1 MCKIVIMKFVVLW
14 CLLLVGG
21 LIQVGAFRKNMSNL
35 QNIIISQAIMSSV
48 ANKLNLEIVND
59 SNLLY
64 EFRRLQYNPYEDV
77 LYGLIIAGSF
87 YSQYKYISYIDNKL
101 QNIDVFLRTQRN
113 TNAFMLAFIMIF
125 SKNIENAL

>member
-1 MCKIVIMKFVVLW
+1 MKFT
-14 CLLLVGG
+14 LLFW
-21 LIQVGAFRKNMSNL
+21 LISAGSLIRVTAFRTNMSNL

-64 EFRRLQYNPYEDV
+64 EFRRLQYNPSEDV
-77 LYGLIIAGSF
+77 IYALIISGSL

-101 QNIDVFLRTQRN
+101 QNIDVFLRTQRLTN
-113 TNAFMLAFIMIF
+113 TFMLSFIMIF

>member
-1 MCKIVIMKFVVLW
+1 MKFVALW
-14 CLLLVGG
+14 FLLLVGY
-21 LIQVGAFRKNMSNL
+21 LIRVGAFRKNMSNL

-64 EFRRLQYNPYEDV
+64 EFRRLQYNPSEDA
-77 LYGLIIAGSF
+77 LYGLIIAGSL
-87 YSQYKYISYIDNKL
+87 YSQYRYSNYIDNKL

-113 TNAFMLAFIMIF
+113 TNAFMLSFIMIF

>member
-1 MCKIVIMKFVVLW
+1 MNFA
-14 CLLLVGG
+14 LLFWLISVGG
-21 LIQVGAFRKNMSNL
+21 FILVGAFRKNMSNL

-64 EFRRLQYNPYEDV
+64 EFRRLQYNPSEDV
-77 LYGLIIAGSF
+77 IYAVIISGSL
-87 YSQYKYISYIDNKL
+87 YSQYKYISYIENKL
-101 QNIDVFLRTQRN
+101 QNIDVFLRTQRLTN
-113 TNAFMLAFIMIF
+113 TLMLVFIMIF

>member
-1 MCKIVIMKFVVLW
+1 MNFALLW
-14 CLLLVGG
+14 YLLLVGG
-21 LIQVGAFRKNMSNL
+21 FVIGGAFRKNMSNL
-35 QNIIISQAIMSSV
+35 QNIIISQAIISSV

-77 LYGLIIAGSF
+77 IYGLIIAGSL

>member
-1 MCKIVIMKFVVLW
+1 MKFVALW
-14 CLLLVGG
+14 FLLLVGY
-21 LIQVGAFRKNMSNL
+21 LIRVGAFRTNMSNL

-64 EFRRLQYNPYEDV
+64 EFRRLQYNPSEDA
-77 LYGLIIAGSF
+77 LYGLIITGSI
-87 YSQYKYISYIDNKL
+87 YSQYKYSNYIDNKL
-101 QNIDVFLRTQRN
+101 QNIDVFLRTQRLTN
-113 TNAFMLAFIMIF
+113 TFMLSFIMIF

>member
-1 MCKIVIMKFVVLW
+1 MMKFALIICVVLM
-14 CLLLVGG
+14 GG
-21 LIQVGAFRKNMSNL
+21 LIRVGGFRKNMSNL

-77 LYGLIIAGSF
+77 LYGLIIAGSL
-87 YSQYKYISYIDNKL
+87 YSQYKYSNYIDNKL

>member
-1 MCKIVIMKFVVLW
+1 MKFVVLW
-14 CLLLVGG
+14 CLLLVGC
-21 LIQVGAFRKNMSNL
+21 LIRVGAFRKNMSNL

-64 EFRRLQYNPYEDV
+64 EFRRLQYNPSEDV

-87 YSQYKYISYIDNKL
+87 YSQYKYSNYIDNKL

>member
-1 MCKIVIMKFVVLW
+1 MNFKMLFW
-14 CLLLVGG
+14 LVT
-21 LIQVGAFRKNMSNL
+21 VGCVAAFRTNMSNL

-64 EFRRLQYNPYEDV
+64 EFRRLQYNPSEDV
-77 LYGLIIAGSF
+77 IYGLIIGGSL
-87 YSQYKYISYIDNKL
+87 YSQYKYTSYIDNKL
-101 QNIDVFLRTQRN
+101 QNIDVFLRTQRLTN
-113 TNAFMLAFIMIF
+113 TFMLSFIMIF

>member
-1 MCKIVIMKFVVLW
+1 MKFALLW
-14 CLLLVGG
+14 YLLLVGG
-21 LIQVGAFRKNMSNL
+21 FVISDAFRKNMSNL

-77 LYGLIIAGSF
+77 IYGLIIAGSF
-87 YSQYKYISYIDNKL
+87 YSQYKYTSYIDNKL

>member
-1 MCKIVIMKFVVLW
+1 MIFTLMCCLISLGSFV
-14 CLLLVGG
+14 
-21 LIQVGAFRKNMSNL
+21 QVDAFRKNMSNL
-35 QNIIISQAIMSSV
+35 QNIIMSQAIMSSV

-64 EFRRLQYNPYEDV
+64 EFKRLQYNPYEDII
-77 LYGLIIAGSF
+77 YGLIIAGSL
-87 YSQYKYISYIDNKL
+87 YSQYRYSDYIDNKL

>member
-1 MCKIVIMKFVVLW
+1 MNFALLW
-14 CLLLVGG
+14 YLLLVGG
-21 LIQVGAFRKNMSNL
+21 FVIGGAFRKNMSNL

-64 EFRRLQYNPYEDV
+64 EFRRLQYNPSEDV
-77 LYGLIIAGSF
+77 IYGLIIAGSL
-87 YSQYKYISYIDNKL
+87 YSQYKYTSYIDNKL

>member
-1 MCKIVIMKFVVLW
+1 MMKIPLLW
-14 CLLLVGG
+14 CMLLVGG
-21 LIQVGAFRKNMSNL
+21 FILVGAFRKNMSNL

-64 EFRRLQYNPYEDV
+64 EFRRLQYNPSEDV
-77 LYGLIIAGSF
+77 IYALIISGSL

-101 QNIDVFLRTQRN
+101 QNIDVFLRTQRLTN
-113 TNAFMLAFIMIF
+113 TFMLSFIMIF

>member
-1 MCKIVIMKFVVLW
+1 MNFA
-14 CLLLVGG
+14 LLFWLISVGG
-21 LIQVGAFRKNMSNL
+21 FILVGAFRKNMSNL

-64 EFRRLQYNPYEDV
+64 EFRRLQYNPSEDV
-77 LYGLIIAGSF
+77 IYAVIISGSL
-87 YSQYKYISYIDNKL
+87 YSQYKYISYIENKL
-101 QNIDVFLRTQRN
+101 QNIDVFLRTQRLTN
-113 TNAFMLAFIMIF
+113 TFMLAFIMIF